1 MPGIIKALSYSMSWY
16 ILCDDPKVGANAARK
31 RSMEL
36 MRGHKWKLFCLSL
49 SFIGWWLLCILTLGI
64 LSLWVVPY
72 QQTALAHFYRS
83 LTDAEAAPEQAEQ
96 E

>member
-1 MPGIIKALSYSMSWY
+1 MSWY